1 MSRSR
6 PNSTTGV
13 TQVSGRSGIGNF
25 FLIAGLGFIVVGLI
39 ALAGGGLG
47 GGIVGSTF
55 LLIGVIW
62 ALVAIGLRAFYGGMG
77 KKRKAEQ
84 TLFETGT
91 KAQATVES
99 VQTTGM
105 VLNNINQQIILTLR
119 IEPRGGSPFSYT
131 RKMFVPFNGIP
142 RTGDVIEVAYDPADQ
157 SKVALKTDWRSDT
170 AGGNLLITQNP
181 AAAAPAAA
189 AVTTA
194 PAESGSDHVI
204 QQLERLTKLKEEG
217 ALSESEFAVQKAK
230 VLGS

>member
-1 MSRSR
+1 
-6 PNSTTGV
+6 V

-25 FLIAGLGFIVVGLI
+25 FLIAGLGFIVVGVI
-39 ALAGGGLG
+39 AFAGGGLG

-55 LLIGVIW
+55 LMIGVIW
-62 ALVAIGLRAFYGGMG
+62 ALVAVGLRAFYGGMG

-119 IEPRGGSPFSYT
+119 VEPRGAAPFSYT

-181 AAAAPAAA
+181 AAAPAAVA
-189 AVTTA
+189 TA

-230 VLGS
+230 VLGGNG